1 MKKITEYNS
10 STEESLLLQSYIK
23 CSLGI
28 LRQKGFTPSR
38 AVITILGIIDEY
50 DDIKT
55 DWVDAEYF
63 VYSYIKGA
71 MNKGMFND

>member
-1 MKKITEYNS
+1 MKDIIENNETIED
-10 STEESLLLQSYIK
+10 SLLLQSYIK

-28 LRQKGFTPSR
+28 LRQKGLTPSR
-38 AVITILGIIDEY
+38 AVITILGLIDEY

>member
-1 MKKITEYNS
+1 MKKFKEYNS
-10 STEESLLLQSYIK
+10 STEESVRLQSYIK

-38 AVITILGIIDEY
+38 AVITILGLIDENDY
-50 DDIKT
+50 IKT

-63 VYSYIKGA
+63 VYSYIKGV
-71 MNKGMFND
+71 MNKEIFND